1 MSIAKQNSV
10 GAMIWANL
18 FRGGRR
24 TSAHAR
30 RQHAARFLASV
41 ESLENLTLLSTFSV
55 TNVNDAGVGTLRRA
69 INDSNA
75 APGQTNTIT
84 FNIGSGLQRISLLS
98 ALPVITTPVVIDG
111 STAAGYST
119 SPLIALDGTNAGA
132 GSNGLVFSAT
142 ATGSVVKALNICSF
156 AGDGIDVNADN
167 VTLEANFIGT
177 GAGGGR
183 AYPNLASGIVVRAS
197 NVTIGGVNLL
207 NPDGSIGVR
216 NGNIVSGNGGSGVV
230 LAGSGNTVQGNFIG
244 VNAVG
249 TAAIANGGDGV
260 AVQGASSNIIGGNTP
275 GAQNVISGNLDH
287 GVSIVST
294 VTPPPTPYSTSAD
307 KLTLTPDGI
316 KAGFSLALFA
326 KNFTQAPGGLGP
338 AGIAFPASGGVL
350 VSSFDGTVYKF
361 PSAQNNQNAA
371 TVPTVSYKT
380 YNTEGL
386 AQVGG
391 KVYLARQISGDV
403 IEIDDSGKFVQV
415 IVAGMG
421 DATGVIADTIA
432 GPMNGHLIVAAGPT
446 GTKSIYDVDPVA
458 KTKRLIA
465 NLGWGGD
472 GMALDPNTNI
482 LYVALNGYGVVGYD
496 LSTNQ
501 KVWDSGK
508 FSAAEGSP
516 DGLALGVGDL
526 RGHLFV
532 NTNGGTVVD
541 VSLWATPTHTIIAHL
556 GSRGDLATV
565 DPNDGTMLLTQSSSI
580 VRLIPP
586 PGGSFLGGPA
596 TTTTGNKVK
605 GNLIGL
611 GFDGKTPLGNTWAG
625 VFVAEGA
632 TANTIGGSGP
642 GQGNT
647 IAANGGNGVRFVG
660 QGTTNNLA
668 IGNAIGT
675 NAAGTLAAGNKGA
688 GVMIDGGA
696 TSNTVTQNLIA
707 NNGSNGLS
715 ILDTSTSGNA
725 IQANSIYNNTGLGI
739 DLGNDGVT
747 KNDLQSAPGPNN
759 WQQFPVLTAAITGAT
774 GTYVTGTAQ
783 GTAGD
788 SVTIDF
794 YANDAADPSGYGQ
807 GKTYLGSTTAT
818 AGSPF
823 QTTLTMA
830 SKPGQWL
837 SATETSATGDT
848 SEFSADIAITTAAVT
863 VGVSSSLGTSVYGQS
878 VGFTAALSSTHT
890 PTGTVQFQ
898 IDGVNLGPAISIDP
912 TSGLAASS
920 TISTLDAGTH
930 TVTAV
935 YSGDSLHYSSTAT
948 TLQTVKQAHLTVT
961 ADPQTKLY
969 GAPLPALTYTV
980 TGFVNGD
987 TSAVIAGLAG
997 LTTAATLASGV
1008 GSYPILVSAGSL
1020 SAPNYDFPNLVSG
1033 TLTVS
1038 QAHLTVTALDLSKN
1052 TGTPNPPLTYAIS
1065 RFVNGDT
1072 TAVVSGSPL
1081 LSTTATTV
1089 SPVGSYPI
1097 SITADSLSAANY
1109 DFPNLVGGTLSVIA
1123 QTILPLSLT
1132 ANLSAPVYGQIIAF
1146 TATLGIASGDKPTGT
1161 VQFQVDGANFGS
1173 PVTVVDG
1180 SARSGSTKTLS
1191 AGSHVITASY
1201 SGDATYALASATLNL
1216 NEAKARLA
1224 MTAGSFSIPYNSPI
1238 PTLTYAITGF
1248 VNGET
1253 KAVINGTPIL
1263 NTSANQGSS
1272 AAGNPY
1278 PITVDVKG
1286 LSAINYSFT
1295 GVNGAL
1301 TITPLA
1307 STTTL
1312 AVSGPALPGVP
1323 MTFTATVLPSTGS
1336 NNAGSLVFTDNG
1348 QTLATVSV
1356 ISGTA
1361 SFSAVLAP
1369 GSHVITAAYSG
1380 GPDITAS
1387 SSAPVSV
1394 VIAQPLTGDVTSH
1407 VTVQL
1412 STPTRVGKTKGY
1424 SQTVTITAN
1433 PGQVITGPIEFI
1445 LKGLSSSIR
1454 VSPLAGMTHG
1464 PKKSQ
1469 SPYVRFT
1476 VTGNGLLNPG
1486 GFVSGKLTFTAKPN
1500 RYIPIVWAGP
1510 VNP

>member
-1 MSIAKQNSV
+1 MSTAKQNSV
-10 GAMIWANL
+10 GAMIWANV

-24 TSAHAR
+24 TSVHAR
-30 RQHAARFLASV
+30 RQRAARFIASV
-41 ESLENLTLLSTFSV
+41 ESLENLTLLSTFTV
-55 TNVNDAGVGTLRRA
+55 TNINDAGVGTLRRA

-119 SPLIALDGTNAGA
+119 SPRIALDGTNAGA

-294 VTPPPTPYSTSAD
+294 VTPPPTPYATSSGP
-307 KLTLTPDGI
+307 LTLTQEGI
-316 KAGFSLALFA
+316 DAGFTLATFA
-326 KNFTQAPGGLGP
+326 TNFTQAPGGLGP

-371 TVPTVSYKT
+371 SVPSVSYRT

-386 AQVGG
+386 AEVGG
-391 KVYLARQISGDV
+391 KVYMARQISGDLL
-403 IEIDDSGKFVQV
+403 EIDDSGNPVQV

-472 GMALDPNTNI
+472 GMALDSKTNI

-541 VSLWATPTHTIIAHL
+541 VSLWATPTHTIIAHF

-596 TTTTGNKVK
+596 TTTTGNKVE

-632 TANTIGGSGP
+632 TANTIGGSGL

-647 IAANGGNGVRFVG
+647 IAANGGNGVRIVDRG
-660 QGTTNNLA
+660 TNNLVA
-668 IGNAIGT
+668 GNAIGT

-696 TSNTVTQNLIA
+696 TSNTVTQNLVA
-707 NNGSNGLS
+707 NNAQTGVSVFG
-715 ILDTSTSGNA
+715 TSTTGNA
-725 IQANSIYNNTGLGI
+725 IQANSIFANIALGI
-739 DLGNDGVT
+739 DLGEYGVT
-747 KNDLQSAPGPNN
+747 TNGSQPAPGPNN
-759 WQQFPVLTAAITGAT
+759 WQQFPVLTSAVTGAT
-774 GTYVTGTAQ
+774 GTEVTGTAQ
-783 GTAGD
+783 GAAGQN
-788 SVTIDF
+788 VTIDF
-794 YANDAADPSGYGQ
+794 YANDAADPSGYGE
-807 GKTYLGSTTAT
+807 GKTWLGSTTAT

-823 QTTLTMA
+823 QATLPLPA
-830 SKPGQWL
+830 KAGQWL
-837 SATETSATGDT
+837 SATETSASGDT
-848 SEFSADIAITTAAVT
+848 SEFSANLPITTETFT
-863 VGVSSSLGTSVYGQS
+863 VNLTSTLGTSVYGQS

-935 YSGDSLHYSSTAT
+935 YSGDSVHTRTTAT
-948 TLQTVKQAHLTVT
+948 TIQTVKQAHLTVT
-961 ADPQTKLY
+961 ADSQAKLY
-969 GAPLPALTYTV
+969 GDVVPALTYTV

-987 TSAVIAGLAG
+987 TSTVVSGLAN
-997 LTTAATLASGV
+997 LTTTATKASGV
-1008 GSYPILVSAGSL
+1008 GSYPIVVSAGSL
-1020 SAPNYDFPNLVSG
+1020 GALNYDFSNLVNG
-1033 TLTVS
+1033 ALTVS
-1038 QAHLTVTALDLSKN
+1038 QAHLTVMALNLSKS
-1052 TGTPNPPLTYAIS
+1052 TGTANPTLTYSIS
-1065 RFVNGDT
+1065 GFVNGDT
-1072 TAVVSGSPL
+1072 AAMVSGSPL
-1081 LSTTATTV
+1081 LSTTATTS
-1089 SPVGSYPI
+1089 SPAGSYPI
-1097 SITADSLSAANY
+1097 TVEAGSLSAANY
-1109 DFPNLVGGTLSVIA
+1109 DFPNLVSGTLSV
-1123 QTILPLSLT
+1123 TDLTVLPLTVSAT
-1132 ANLSAPVYGQIIAF
+1132 RSAPVYGQAIAF
-1146 TATLGIASGDKPTGT
+1146 TATLGLASGGNPGGA
-1161 VQFQVDGANFGS
+1161 VQFQVDGTSFGT
-1173 PVTVVDG
+1173 PVPVVNG
-1180 SARSGSTKTLS
+1180 VATSKSISSLA
-1191 AGSHVITASY
+1191 AGSHVIMASY
-1201 SGDATYALASATLNL
+1201 SGDANYASASATFDLV
-1216 NEAKARLA
+1216 EAKARLTVA
-1224 MTAGSFSIPYNSPI
+1224 ARSISVPYNSPI
-1238 PTLTYAITGF
+1238 PALTYQITGF
-1248 VNGET
+1248 FNGDT
-1253 KAVINGTPIL
+1253 AALINGMPIL
-1263 NTSANQGSS
+1263 TTTAAQGSS
-1272 AAGNPY
+1272 VVGSPY
-1278 PITVDVKG
+1278 PITVDVTG
-1286 LSAINYSFT
+1286 ITATNYDFV
-1295 GVNGAL
+1295 GVNGLL
-1301 TITPLA
+1301 TVVRIP
-1307 STTTL
+1307 STTAL
-1312 AVSGPALPGVP
+1312 AVTGSALPGVP
-1323 MTFTATVLPSTGS
+1323 MTFTSTVQPGAGTNNDGS
-1336 NNAGSLVFTDNG
+1336 VTFTDNG
-1348 QTLATVSV
+1348 QPLGSVAVVGGKATY
-1356 ISGTA
+1356 
-1361 SFSAVLAP
+1361 SAVLTP
-1369 GSHVITAAYSG
+1369 GSHTIVAVYSG
-1380 GPDITAS
+1380 GTNLSAS
-1387 SSAPVSV
+1387 TSAPTSV
-1394 VIAQPLTGDVTSH
+1394 VIAQPRTGDVTSA
-1407 VTVQL
+1407 VNVQL
-1412 STPTRVGKTKGY
+1412 SAPTRIGRTNKY
-1424 SQTVTITAN
+1424 SQMVTITAN
-1433 PGQVITGPIEFI
+1433 PGQVIAGPIEFI
-1445 LKGLSSSIR
+1445 LKGLSSSIK
-1454 VSPLAGMTHG
+1454 VSPLAGMTKG
-1464 PKKSQ
+1464 PKRTQ
-1469 SPYVRFT
+1469 SPYMRFA
-1476 VTGNGLLNPG
+1476 VTGSGLLTPG
-1486 GFVSGKLTFTAKPN
+1486 GVVSGKLTFSAKPN
-1500 RYIPIVWAGP
+1500 RYTPIVWAGP